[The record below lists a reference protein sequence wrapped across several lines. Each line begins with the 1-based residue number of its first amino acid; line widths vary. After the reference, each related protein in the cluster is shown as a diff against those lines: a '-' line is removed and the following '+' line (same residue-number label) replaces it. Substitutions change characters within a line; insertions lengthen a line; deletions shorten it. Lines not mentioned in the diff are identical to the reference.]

1 MEFNEKL
8 QQLRI
13 GKNLTQQ
20 QLAEQLYVSRT
31 AISKWESGKG
41 YPNIESLKC
50 ISRCFSITI
59 DELLSSEELI
69 TLAEAENHS
78 NVNRI
83 HNIIS
88 GIIDVLAI
96 ALIVLPI
103 YGEPQGSHFYHVNLL
118 SITHLSNI
126 DIGIYWAIYL
136 LIIGFGI
143 ARLAFIFL
151 GKERLCGIIS
161 KASAATGAAAICLFA
176 AAREPYVTI
185 LIFVFCS
192 KIFFYYSSKAGQN
205 SHTSLKTS
213 LDTIGVGAFSTDG
226 RFLCSGLHG

>member
-50 ISRCFSITI
+50 ISRFFSITI

-126 DIGIYWAIYL
+126 DIGISVQLFY
-136 LIIGFGI
+136 
-143 ARLAFIFL
+143 
-151 GKERLCGIIS
+151 
-161 KASAATGAAAICLFA
+161 TGAVFQSCIFYFPFIL
-176 AAREPYVTI
+176 PYTHLPMQSVTFI
-185 LIFVFCS
+185 NVLQSC
-192 KIFFYYSSKAGQN
+192 
-205 SHTSLKTS
+205 
-213 LDTIGVGAFSTDG
+213 
-226 RFLCSGLHG
+226 